1 MRDVSILER
10 VIELF
15 SAMTDEEVNQD
26 SELVDD
32 LGISS
37 MDVMFVISSLEEE
50 FHVKIS
56 EKEIRRM
63 YTVGDVVDTIVSLTD
78 QTQ

>member
-1 MRDVSILER
+1 MRDVSIQES
-10 VIELF
+10 VIALF
-15 SAMTDEEVNQD
+15 STMTDEEVHLD

-37 MDVMFVISSLEEE
+37 MDVMVVISSLEEE

-56 EKEIRRM
+56 ENEIRRM

>member
-1 MRDVSILER
+1 MRDVSILES
-10 VIELF
+10 VIALF
-15 SAMTDEEVNQD
+15 STMTDEEVHLD

>member
-1 MRDVSILER
+1 MCDVSIQES
-10 VIELF
+10 VIALF
-15 SAMTDEEVNQD
+15 STMTDEEVHLD

>member
-1 MRDVSILER
+1 MRDVSIQES
-10 VIELF
+10 VIALF
-15 SAMTDEEVNQD
+15 STMTDEEVHLD